1 LQNNFSTKLVADG
14 RLGYGSSLTIPNCV
28 DPTLISATV
37 ESNDFK
43 FCPQLGFG
51 E

>member
-1 LQNNFSTKLVADG
+1 M
-14 RLGYGSSLTIPNCV
+14 
-28 DPTLISATV
+28 SATV

-43 FCPQLGFG
+43 FGIEPGFW